1 MELSAVLPW
10 LVFLAILAAVLAAL
24 LWLAARVRRR
34 GVGREL
40 MGPVDLIYR
49 PHTHL
54 LNQEIVIQDQR
65 AVDTPAPG
73 DPLERRRES

>member
-1 MELSAVLPW
+1 MGAVVPW
-10 LVFLAILAAVLAAL
+10 LVFVVVLAAVIGAL

-54 LNQEIVIQDQR
+54 INQEIVIHDQR

-73 DPLERRRES
+73 DPAKS